1 MKVLTR
7 NGCVYTGRNL
17 DHIMF
22 PMGGIGAGMM
32 CLEGNGS
39 FSGISIKHKPEI
51 PKIVYMFASIAIDGK
66 TPRIIEGDIPE
77 WKIFGLPDAG
87 NGLGSTNFG
96 LPRCKT
102 LSFTGRFPFA
112 TVKVK
117 HPESLIGISICGWSP
132 FIPVDAD
139 NSSLPV
145 CAVEYIF
152 KNVSSKKIK
161 GVFGFHSKNFVAEK
175 TQLQETIPL
184 KDGFILVQ
192 KKDEEQKFLESSFSI
207 RIPGE
212 KTGVCQWC
220 GSGGF
225 SDTHQILW
233 RDICSSML
241 ISRKEEQRYSR
252 GASAYTNVELLPQQ
266 TKTIKVLFSW
276 YVPDSYTKTGDDPSE
291 FYQPWY
297 ASRFKSIEDVSD
309 YWVDN
314 YNDLKEITSRFS
326 DALFSSNIPLEII
339 DAVSS
344 NLSIFKSP
352 TMLRQKDGKLWCWE
366 GCCDSCGCC
375 AGSCT
380 HVWNYCQATAHLF
393 SSLERSLRET
403 EFNENQNEDGHQNF
417 RSLLPIRPNTHNF
430 YAAADG
436 QLGGIIKVY
445 RDWRISG
452 DDQWLRNIWHRVK
465 KSIDYCISTWDPQ
478 HRGILEKPHHNTY
491 DIEFW
496 GPDGMCGSIYLGAL
510 KAIISMARR
519 FGEDTKVYEQI
530 YNSGR
535 DYLENILFNGEY
547 FEQKVMWNFSEKQNE
562 FEEKYLME
570 KYHSRTL
577 TKIIRKEGPPFQYG
591 KGCLSDGVIGAW
603 LSEVCYVGEILDKKK
618 VKKHLLSVFRYN
630 FKKDLSNHANLQR
643 PGYALG
649 KEGGLILCT
658 WPKGNR
664 PTLPFIYS
672 DEVWTGFEY
681 QVASHML
688 ANGILKQ
695 ALEIVKT
702 ARKRYD
708 GTKRNPFDEYEC
720 GHWYGRALSS
730 FALIQGLTGIRY
742 DSIEKTLYMKKWTKK
757 NFNIFFST
765 EGGWGIAGIKKG
777 KPFAQILYGNIDIRE
792 IKIVEED

>member
-1 MKVLTR
+1 MRTLTK
-7 NGCVYTGRNL
+7 NGSTYTGRNL

-22 PMGGIGAGMM
+22 PMGGIGAGMV

-39 FSGISIKHKPEI
+39 FSGVSIKHQPEI
-51 PKIVYMFASIAIDGK
+51 PKIVYMFASIAIKGK

-77 WKIFGLPDAG
+77 WKIFGLPNAG

-96 LPRCKT
+96 LPRCKA
-102 LSFTGRFPFA
+102 LSFTERFPFA

-117 HPESLIGISICGWSP
+117 HPELPIDISICGWSP

-145 CAVEYIF
+145 YAVEYIF
-152 KNVSSKKIK
+152 KNTSSTKIK
-161 GVFGFHSKNFVAEK
+161 GVFGFHSKNFVAEN
-175 TQLQETIPL
+175 TQLQETIQL
-184 KDGFILVQ
+184 KDGFVLVQ
-192 KKDEEQKFLESSFSI
+192 NKDKEQKFLESSFAI
-207 RIPGE
+207 RISGE

-225 SDTHQILW
+225 FDTHQILW
-233 RDICSSML
+233 KDICSSML
-241 ISRKEEQRYSR
+241 ISRKEEQKHSP
-252 GASAYTNVELLPQQ
+252 GASVYTEIEILPQQ
-266 TKTIKVLFSW
+266 TKTIRVLFSW
-276 YVPDSYTKTGDDPSE
+276 YTPDSYTKTGDDPSE

-297 ASRFKSIEDVSD
+297 ATRFKSIEDISD
-309 YWVDN
+309 YWTDN
-314 YNDLKEITSRFS
+314 YNDLKEKTSRFS
-326 DALFSSNIPLEII
+326 DALFSSDIPLEII

-352 TMLRQKDGKLWCWE
+352 TMLRQKDGRLWCWE

-380 HVWNYCQATAHLF
+380 HVWNYCQAIAHLF
-393 SSLERSLRET
+393 PSLERSLRET
-403 EFNENQNEDGHQNF
+403 EFNENQDENGHQNF
-417 RSLLPIRPNTHNF
+417 RALLPIRPNTHNF

-436 QLGGIIKVY
+436 QLGGIIKIY
-445 RDWRISG
+445 RDWKISG
-452 DDQWLRNIWHRVK
+452 DDQWLKSIWHRVK

-478 HRGILEKPHHNTY
+478 HKGILEKPHHNTY

-496 GPDGMCGSIYLGAL
+496 GPDGMCGSIYLAAL
-510 KAIISMARR
+510 KAIISMSRR
-519 FGEDTKVYEQI
+519 FGENTEVYEQI
-530 YNSGR
+530 YHSGR

-547 FEQKVMWNFSEKQNE
+547 FEQKVMWNFPEKQAE
-562 FEEKYLME
+562 FEEKSLME

-577 TKIIRKEGPPFQYG
+577 TRIIRKEGPPFQYG
-591 KGCLSDGVIGAW
+591 KGCLSDGIIGAW
-603 LSEVCYVGEILDKKK
+603 LSNVCYVGEILDKKR

-630 FKKDLSNHANLQR
+630 FKKDLSNHAILQR
-643 PGYALG
+643 PGYAFG

-664 PTLPFIYS
+664 PTLPFPYS

-688 ANGILKQ
+688 ANGMVKQ

-702 ARKRYD
+702 ARKRHD

-730 FALIQGLTGIRY
+730 YALIQGFSGIRY
-742 DSIEKTLYMKKWTKK
+742 DAVEKVLYLKKLKK
-757 NFNIFFST
+757 RNFKVFFST
-765 EGGWGIAGIKKG
+765 DGGWGVAGIKNE
-777 KPFAQILYGNIDIRE
+777 KPFTQILYGNVEIKK
-792 IKIVEED
+792 IKIV

>member
-1 MKVLTR
+1 LS
-7 NGCVYTGRNL
+7 
-17 DHIMF
+17 
-22 PMGGIGAGMM
+22 
-32 CLEGNGS
+32 GN
-39 FSGISIKHKPEI
+39 
-51 PKIVYMFASIAIDGK
+51 
-66 TPRIIEGDIPE
+66 
-77 WKIFGLPDAG
+77 
-87 NGLGSTNFG
+87 ST
-96 LPRCKT
+96 
-102 LSFTGRFPFA
+102 
-112 TVKVK
+112 
-117 HPESLIGISICGWSP
+117 
-132 FIPVDAD
+132 
-139 NSSLPV
+139 
-145 CAVEYIF
+145 
-152 KNVSSKKIK
+152 
-161 GVFGFHSKNFVAEK
+161 
-175 TQLQETIPL
+175 
-184 KDGFILVQ
+184 FIL
-192 KKDEEQKFLESSFSI
+192 
-207 RIPGE
+207 IP
-212 KTGVCQWC
+212 
-220 GSGGF
+220 
-225 SDTHQILW
+225 
-233 RDICSSML
+233 R
-241 ISRKEEQRYSR
+241 
-252 GASAYTNVELLPQQ
+252 
-266 TKTIKVLFSW
+266 
-276 YVPDSYTKTGDDPSE
+276 
-291 FYQPWY
+291 
-297 ASRFKSIEDVSD
+297 
-309 YWVDN
+309 
-314 YNDLKEITSRFS
+314 
-326 DALFSSNIPLEII
+326 
-339 DAVSS
+339 
-344 NLSIFKSP
+344 
-352 TMLRQKDGKLWCWE
+352 
-366 GCCDSCGCC
+366 
-375 AGSCT
+375 
-380 HVWNYCQATAHLF
+380 
-393 SSLERSLRET
+393 RSLRET

-452 DDQWLRNIWHRVK
+452 DDQWLINIWHRVK